1 MTTAKKTA
9 EEHFAEEMRDA
20 AEEFGKILRPYFR
33 GMPDENLETLLLISM
48 AVFLGADN
56 VYQVLQVL
64 GLPKTAT
71 YDRVRNIS
79 VYHWRKFLQSHLYS
93 LAIPLLAE
101 RLSKSDA
108 TRSRDGL
115 ILAVDDTVIA
125 RIATELGYV
134 WRWWSGQLKR
144 VAKGQNVIALI
155 LVVGD
160 IILPLD
166 IRIVSK
172 QGRGLRT
179 KPEIYEEMLAAARAR
194 FATAGIDIAELRTTG
209 DAAYFSEKIAAFC
222 RGKFPAEAPSDPDTA
237 TSQSDPDPAGG
248 APETPGHESGDTDP
262 ALLPTITGIF
272 RGRDN
277 HVFEIDGKRQ
287 KAGQWRKDLK
297 DSLAPGWGTDGQPV
311 CRTGAFSEKFGDV
324 ILLSY
329 IPKGRRAISH
339 LITVGRPLRA
349 GETLHAYSFHH
360 RTEDFRKLLRDTLE
374 LGAMHLR
381 GREGAHACV
390 GIKIIAYLVVS
401 MMRQNLKR
409 LGRFRNVTIS
419 GLVGLCPKFVD
430 VRQIFKELFPG
441 IVPGSHTLDD
451 ALA

>member
-1 MTTAKKTA
+1 
-9 EEHFAEEMRDA
+9 
-20 AEEFGKILRPYFR
+20 
-33 GMPDENLETLLLISM
+33 
-48 AVFLGADN
+48 
-56 VYQVLQVL
+56 
-64 GLPKTAT
+64 
-71 YDRVRNIS
+71 
-79 VYHWRKFLQSHLYS
+79 
-93 LAIPLLAE
+93 
-101 RLSKSDA
+101 
-108 TRSRDGL
+108 
-115 ILAVDDTVIA
+115 
-125 RIATELGYV
+125 
-134 WRWWSGQLKR
+134 
-144 VAKGQNVIALI
+144 
-155 LVVGD
+155 
-160 IILPLD
+160 
-166 IRIVSK
+166 
-172 QGRGLRT
+172 
-179 KPEIYEEMLAAARAR
+179 MLAAARAR